1 MPLALP
7 QAQANDSRN
16 FVTPSTGDRKIVQF
30 DATPPRLAA
39 NFDGR
44 EQTSSRTVNTSGTDA
59 DQVAQSVYDRIKA
72 RLLEHI
78 LAPKH
83 LLQIGKLADELGAST
98 TPVREALIR
107 LAAERLI
114 IYSPKKGFFAK
125 TTSEDELRGLYF
137 VNQTLLNSALSG
149 VREAGDERPRP
160 RLEINAGTRVIEDA
174 EFLVRRTA
182 DLFLHI
188 AVQSGVNELADIV
201 RNMNDRLH
209 HPRLIEHEFIEGVRE
224 ELAELYALYIDATN
238 DELRQA
244 LQAYHQ
250 KRLRHTALICKELL
264 FRPFAVGQRKS
275 VARPR
280 EEG

>member
-1 MPLALP
+1 M
-7 QAQANDSRN
+7 QSDANKPR
-16 FVTPSTGDRKIVQF
+16 T
-30 DATPPRLAA
+30 DATPDR
-39 NFDGR
+39 DR
-44 EQTSSRTVNTSGTDA
+44 HSSKVSTPGMDD

-72 RLLEHI
+72 KLLAQI
-78 LAPKH
+78 LAPRH

-137 VNQTLLNSALSG
+137 VSQTLLTAALS
-149 VREAGDERPRP
+149 RINDKTESSKKDAQTKESRA
-160 RLEINAGTRVIEDA
+160 RLEIAAGKQVIEDA

-188 AVQSGVNELADIV
+188 AVQSGAHELADII

-209 HPRLIEHEFIEGVRE
+209 HPRLIEHELIGDTRK
-224 ELAELYALYIDATN
+224 ELADLYALYIDGTN
-238 DELRQA
+238 EELQQA
-244 LQAYHQ
+244 IQSYHQ
-250 KRLRHTALICKELL
+250 KRLRHTAVICKELL
-264 FRPFAVGQRKS
+264 FRPFAVGPRRT
-275 VARPR
+275 VARPLDDD
-280 EEG
+280 

>member
-1 MPLALP
+1 MQSDINNPH
-7 QAQANDSRN
+7 
-16 FVTPSTGDRKIVQF
+16 
-30 DATPPRLAA
+30 LAA
-39 NFDGR
+39 SYNGR

-72 RLLEHI
+72 RLLEQI

-114 IYSPKKGFFAK
+114 VYSPKKGFFAK

-137 VNQTLLNSALSG
+137 VSETLLNSALSPEMG
-149 VREAGDERPRP
+149 EERPRP
-160 RLEINAGTRVIEDA
+160 RLEINAGTKVIEDA

-188 AVQSGVNELADIV
+188 ATQSGVNELTDIV
-201 RNMNDRLH
+201 HNMNDRLH
-209 HPRLIEHEFIEGVRE
+209 HPRLIEQEFIESTRE
-224 ELAELYALYIDATN
+224 ELAELYALYIDGTT

-244 LQAYHQ
+244 LRAYHQ

-280 EEG
+280 DAE

>member
-1 MPLALP
+1 MQSDTNNP
-7 QAQANDSRN
+7 R
-16 FVTPSTGDRKIVQF
+16 F
-30 DATPPRLAA
+30 ATSY
-39 NFDGR
+39 NGR
-44 EQTSSRTVNTSGTDA
+44 EQSSSRNVNTPGTDA

-72 RLLEHI
+72 RLLEQI

-125 TTSEDELRGLYF
+125 TTSEDELRGLYL
-137 VNQTLLNSALSG
+137 VSQTLLNSALSQEG
-149 VREAGDERPRP
+149 GEERPRP

-174 EFLVRRTA
+174 EFLVRRTS

-188 AVQSGVNELADIV
+188 AQQSGVSELGDIV

-209 HPRLIEHEFIEGVRE
+209 HARLIEHEFIDGTRE
-224 ELAELYALYIDATN
+224 ELAELYAVYIDGTN
-238 DELRQA
+238 DELRLA
-244 LQAYHQ
+244 LQNYHQ

-280 EEG
+280 DND

>member
-1 MPLALP
+1 M
-7 QAQANDSRN
+7 QSDANKPRADAIPGRDRQSSK
-16 FVTPSTGDRKIVQF
+16 VSTPGMD
-30 DATPPRLAA
+30 D
-39 NFDGR
+39 
-44 EQTSSRTVNTSGTDA
+44 

-72 RLLEHI
+72 KLLAQI

-114 IYSPKKGFFAK
+114 LYSPKKGFFAK

-137 VNQTLLNSALSG
+137 VSQTLLNAALS
-149 VREAGDERPRP
+149 RINDKTESARKDTQTKERA
-160 RLEINAGTRVIEDA
+160 RLEIAAGRQVIEDA

-188 AVQSGVNELADIV
+188 AVQSGAHELADII

-209 HPRLIEHEFIEGVRE
+209 HPRLIEHELIDATRT
-224 ELAELYALYIDATN
+224 ELADLYALYIDGTN
-238 DELRQA
+238 EELQQA
-244 LQAYHQ
+244 IQSYHQ
-250 KRLRHTALICKELL
+250 KRLRHTAVICKELL
-264 FRPFAVGQRKS
+264 FRPFAVGPRRT
-275 VARPR
+275 VARPLDDD
-280 EEG
+280 